1 MDKLKI
7 GVVGAGAVGGVI
19 SALLS
24 QKGYDVEVAK
34 RYNSDLV
41 LDEYTGIEL
50 VGEFG
55 HRHILV
61 KSVNGVK
68 SFTSKKDIIFVLTR
82 AYDAPSVAKQCLPHL
97 TENGVIVSSQN
108 VMNVEEMLKVVGADK
123 LFGLIINWSATR
135 LGKATMQ
142 VTKPG
147 HMLIGCFGDTSVT
160 YLEALQR
167 ILSNVAPT
175 DISYNII
182 GDIWSRTII
191 NSCISSVGALTG
203 VNLGKSMLIPTT
215 NRIFTNIIFETMKM
229 AQKLN
234 VEVKNYGALNYY
246 EFTKKGLNA
255 FLYRFKML
263 RRLRKQNGKCVSS
276 CMRSIE
282 NNVASEIE
290 HLNGYFVKLGTKTGM
305 FLPTNK
311 RVYDMVK
318 EVERGE
324 RHMSLENLMDYY
336 LRRPKKYLKLIKTK
350 KEV

>member
-1 MDKLKI
+1 MEKIRI

-19 SALLS
+19 STLLAE
-24 QKGYDVEVAK
+24 KGYDVEVAK

-50 VGEFG
+50 LGEFG

-68 SFTSKKDIIFVLTR
+68 SFTSKKDIVFVLTR

-97 TENGVIVSSQN
+97 NENGIIVSSQN
-108 VMNVEEMLKVVGADK
+108 VMNVEEMLRIVGSDR
-123 LFGLIINWSATR
+123 LFGLIINWSALR
-135 LGKATMQ
+135 LNKARIQ
-142 VTKPG
+142 VTKQG
-147 HMLIGCFGDTSVT
+147 HMVIGSFGDKGQA
-160 YLEALQR
+160 YLEILQR

-175 DISYNII
+175 EISHNII
-182 GDIWSRTII
+182 GDIWARTII

-203 VNLGKSMLIPTT
+203 VNLGKSMKVPTT
-215 NRIFTNIIFETMKM
+215 NKIFTNIIFEAMDIAK
-229 AQKLN
+229 KLK

-246 EFTKKGLNA
+246 DFTQKGIKA
-255 FLYRFKML
+255 YLYRYKML

-276 CMRSIE
+276 CMHSIE
-282 NNVASEIE
+282 RNVASEIDY
-290 HLNGYFVKLGTKTGM
+290 LNGYFIKLANKIDVNV
-305 FLPTNK
+305 PTNN

-318 EVERGE
+318 EIERGE
-324 RHMSLENLMDYY
+324 RQMALENIMDHY
-336 LRRPKKYLKLIKTK
+336 LIHPQKYLKQI